1 MIFESEIL
9 ATSPMKTEQHL
20 HNHLSLVSLGSQFP
34 TFSNHLPLAVASF
47 PWVPNHPRPEKK
59 TLKHCMWE
67 GLMYWQTHEMLRGKR
82 LLQAPILRC
91 MQQCLGCC
99 LSQGIQVLEL
109 KGGMTRNGLGGDIP
123 VFETPKIQTILEVTF
138 DDYDTV
144 ILSIVWSTWLWW
156 FGSCDMEVLRH
167 LVMLIG

>member
-1 MIFESEIL
+1 
-9 ATSPMKTEQHL
+9 
-20 HNHLSLVSLGSQFP
+20 
-34 TFSNHLPLAVASF
+34 
-47 PWVPNHPRPEKK
+47 
-59 TLKHCMWE
+59 
-67 GLMYWQTHEMLRGKR
+67 
-82 LLQAPILRC
+82 

-144 ILSIVWSTWLWW
+144 ILSIV
-156 FGSCDMEVLRH
+156 
-167 LVMLIG
+167 